1 MKKYGYVRVSTVTQ
15 NIDRQMNEMYKLGLS
30 TDSIYIDK
38 QSGKDFNRTNYVK
51 LKRKLKKGDL
61 LIIKSIDRLGRNYEM
76 ILDEWK
82 EITKV
87 KEADIYVIDFPL
99 LDTRDNEHNLIGRF
113 IADIV
118 LQILSFVAQNERE
131 NIKQRQ
137 MEGIR
142 IAQAKG
148 VKIGRPKKVLPPT
161 FNEIVEKYTKLG
173 KIIVMTTQ
181 VPNEGSD
188 IAIYKVGHYL
198 KQNPYILEAYD
209 MTTEAVVTKLMW
221 VLANSKDIEE
231 IKNLFYKTIS
241 NDILFK
247 RDFI

>member
-1 MKKYGYVRVSTVTQ
+1 MEKYGYVRVSTATQ
-15 NIDRQMNEMYKLGLS
+15 NIDRQMNEMYKLGLANE
-30 TDSIYIDK
+30 SIFIDK

-51 LKRKLKKGDL
+51 LKGKLKKGDL
-61 LIIKSIDRLGRNYEM
+61 LIIKSIDRLGRNYDM

-87 KEADIYVIDFPL
+87 IEADIYVIDFPL
-99 LDTRDNEHNLIGRF
+99 LDTRDNEHNLIGKF

-148 VKIGRPKKVLPPT
+148 VRIGRPKKVLPPT
-161 FNEIVEKYTKLG
+161 FIDIVTQYYNKEITNIQAAKLLKMNRCTFLKYAKEYREKKDNMDNEK
-173 KIIVMTTQ
+173 
-181 VPNEGSD
+181 
-188 IAIYKVGHYL
+188 
-198 KQNPYILEAYD
+198 
-209 MTTEAVVTKLMW
+209 
-221 VLANSKDIEE
+221 
-231 IKNLFYKTIS
+231 
-241 NDILFK
+241 
-247 RDFI
+247 

>member
-1 MKKYGYVRVSTVTQ
+1 MTFLFIIGIVGGGIMKKYGYVRVSTVTQ

-118 LQILSFVAQNERE
+118 LQILSFVAQNER
-131 NIKQRQ
+131 
-137 MEGIR
+137 
-142 IAQAKG
+142 
-148 VKIGRPKKVLPPT
+148 
-161 FNEIVEKYTKLG
+161 
-173 KIIVMTTQ
+173 
-181 VPNEGSD
+181 
-188 IAIYKVGHYL
+188 
-198 KQNPYILEAYD
+198 
-209 MTTEAVVTKLMW
+209 
-221 VLANSKDIEE
+221 
-231 IKNLFYKTIS
+231 
-241 NDILFK
+241 
-247 RDFI
+247 